1 MPVLFLIVFVDLVG
15 FGIVIP
21 LLPFYAEHFGAGP
34 EVVTMVMASYSL
46 AQLFT
51 APLWGRLSD
60 RIGRRPVLLASLAGS
75 VLAYLALAV
84 APSLLVLFL
93 ARIAAGAMA
102 GNIAAA
108 QAYIADVTPPE
119 RRAQGMGMIGAAFG
133 LGFILGP
140 AIGGVLAGHDPANV
154 DFVLPALTAAGLS
167 ALALVGT
174 VLVLRESLDRSRPP
188 RPRVARLAAARQVL
202 GRPGIA
208 PYILIGFATVS
219 VFAGMETTFALWS
232 SRTFGWGPAQNGY
245 LFAFVGILGAVLQ
258 GLAIGRLTRRFGE
271 LRLLAAGLFLL
282 SVGLFGL
289 GMADSVAML
298 FATSALLGIG
308 FGLANPSLASL
319 VSRSADPADQ
329 GMVLGVFQSASSLS
343 RVVGPLLAG
352 VAFAHLGKSAPFLV
366 GAAVLLPVAV
376 IVVRMAVRP
385 AAVEPRR

>member
-21 LLPFYAEHFGAGP
+21 LLPYYALHFQAGP

-46 AQLFT
+46 AQLVT

-60 RIGRRPVLLASLAGS
+60 RIGRRPVLLMSLAGS
-75 VLAYLALAV
+75 VASYLALAW

-108 QAYIADVTPPE
+108 QAYVADVTTPE
-119 RRAQGMGMIGAAFG
+119 RRAQGMGLIGAAFG

-140 AIGGVLAGHDPANV
+140 AIGGVLAGHDPHDV
-154 DFVLPALTAAGLS
+154 DFTMPALTAAGLS
-167 ALALVGT
+167 AAAFVGT
-174 VLVLRESLDRSRPP
+174 LLVLRESLDRSRPP
-188 RPRVARLAAARQVL
+188 APRISRLVAIRQVL

-208 PYILIGFATVS
+208 RFILVGFATIS

-232 SRTFGWGPAQNGY
+232 SSTFGWGPAQNGY
-245 LFAFVGILGAVLQ
+245 LFAFVGILGALLQ
-258 GLAIGRLTRRFGE
+258 GVAIGRLTRRFGE
-271 LRLLAAGLFLL
+271 LRLLAAGLVLIGA
-282 SVGLFGL
+282 GLAGL
-289 GMADSVAML
+289 GFTTTVPML
-298 FATSALLGIG
+298 FATASLLGLG

-329 GMVLGVFQSASSLS
+329 GMVLGVHQSAGSLA
-343 RVVGPLLAG
+343 RVVGPLVAG
-352 VAFAHLGKSAPFLV
+352 VAFAHLGPPSPFLL
-366 GAAVLLPVAV
+366 GAAIILPVAV
-376 IVVRMAVRP
+376 FAARMA
-385 AAVEPRR
+385 RR

>member
-75 VLAYLALAV
+75 VLAYLALAA

-174 VLVLRESLDRSRPP
+174 ILVLRESLDRSQPP
-188 RPRVARLAAARQVL
+188 RPRVARLAAARRVL

-282 SVGLFGL
+282 AVGLFGL
-289 GMADSVAML
+289 GMAGSVAML

-329 GMVLGVFQSASSLS
+329 GMVLGVYQSASSLS

-385 AAVEPRR
+385 AAAEPRR